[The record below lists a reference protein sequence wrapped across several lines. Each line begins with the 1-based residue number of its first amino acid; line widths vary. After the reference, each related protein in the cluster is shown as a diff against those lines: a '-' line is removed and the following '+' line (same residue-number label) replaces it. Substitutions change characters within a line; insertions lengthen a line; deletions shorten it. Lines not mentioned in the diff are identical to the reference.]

1 MVDKETR
8 DDAARGLQTPGH
20 DWASMVTVGRIIR
33 PHHNRGHVVVVP
45 ETDFPHE
52 RFAVGSVLYRERD
65 GQPEPIVVS
74 ANRERDGR
82 WVVGFE
88 GFGDID
94 AAETLR
100 GLELRIPE
108 SDIAPLEPGAYYTFQ
123 LTGCEVRTI
132 GGEPVGRVVRV
143 DLDSG
148 SPLLV
153 VGEREDVLI
162 PFTLRICT
170 RVDTEG
176 RIIEIDPPEG
186 LIELNRRE
194 RGQS

>member
-1 MVDKETR
+1 M
-8 DDAARGLQTPGH
+8 
-20 DWASMVTVGRIIR
+20 
-33 PHHNRGHVVVVP
+33 
-45 ETDFPHE
+45 
-52 RFAVGSVLYRERD
+52 
-65 GQPEPIVVS
+65 
-74 ANRERDGR
+74 
-82 WVVGFE
+82 
-88 GFGDID
+88 
-94 AAETLR
+94 
-100 GLELRIPE
+100 
-108 SDIAPLEPGAYYTFQ
+108 
-123 LTGCEVRTI
+123 RTI
-132 GGEPVGRVVRV
+132 GGVPVGRVVRV

-176 RIIEIDPPEG
+176 RIIEVDPPEG